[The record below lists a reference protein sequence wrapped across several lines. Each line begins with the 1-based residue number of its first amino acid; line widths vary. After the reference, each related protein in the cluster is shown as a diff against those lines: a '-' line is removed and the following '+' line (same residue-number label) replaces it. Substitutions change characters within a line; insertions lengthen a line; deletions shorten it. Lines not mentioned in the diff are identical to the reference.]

1 MENIQITKIF
11 FLFFFAGLSSAA
23 LADSYTPPPSSSLSI
38 VRVLFSLLI
47 VFVIFYIIVF
57 FLKFIF
63 IRKGL
68 IFNKKGLKLLNILH
82 AGPNLSLYLVE
93 SGEKTLLIAANGN
106 HITLV
111 QESQKTEEE
120 STDTENT
127 STEPSFKD
135 FLSKLGFNR
144 GDKK

>member
-1 MENIQITKIF
+1 MENIQINKFF
-11 FLFFFAGLSSAA
+11 FLFFFSGLSSVAF
-23 LADSYTPPPSSSLSI
+23 ADSYTPPPSSSLSI
-38 VRVLFSLLI
+38 VRVIFSLLI

-63 IRKGL
+63 VRKGL
-68 IFNKKGLKLLNILH
+68 IVNRKGLKLLNILH

-93 SGEKTLLIAANGN
+93 SGEKTLLIAANAN

-111 QESQKTEEE
+111 QEREKMEEE
-120 STDTENT
+120 LTDTET
-127 STEPSFKD
+127 GSIEPSFKD
-135 FLSKLGFNR
+135 FLSKLGFKK